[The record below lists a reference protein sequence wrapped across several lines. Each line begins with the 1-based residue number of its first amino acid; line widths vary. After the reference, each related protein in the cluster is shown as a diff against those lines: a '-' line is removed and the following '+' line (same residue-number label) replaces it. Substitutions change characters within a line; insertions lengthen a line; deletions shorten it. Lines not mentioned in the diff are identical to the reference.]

1 MFRVFCIIV
10 IVTGMVEAS
19 KISRDEE
26 DLWNAQLNRIVAGV
40 SRFMAHVA
48 NNTDDLRE
56 MRLARGQFRRL
67 LFKLDLL
74 RRAGARYHT
83 IDDVLRQAGE
93 EEEEKK
99 EERGFYWEGVKVY
112 PYSRRELLAEPW
124 DKYTWHPASPRP
136 DILTTTP
143 TAPSETTSTSAPEA
157 TSPTP
162 TPETTSSPLCQLPTE
177 PISDELF
184 RYLRELEDRVEEKDY
199 LLNKCLERSIQFF
212 LTSTP
217 TGLSP
222 PSSSS
227 VAPPISDQTTEGAGS
242 TTSPPLIS
250 RQDGKGELASMVAN
264 FKKHLKKH

>member
-10 IVTGMVEAS
+10 IVTGMGAVPSFAVQAGPS
-19 KISRDEE
+19 
-26 DLWNAQLNRIVAGV
+26 AQGR
-40 SRFMAHVA
+40 
-48 NNTDDLRE
+48 
-56 MRLARGQFRRL
+56 
-67 LFKLDLL
+67 
-74 RRAGARYHT
+74 ARYHT

-143 TAPSETTSTSAPEA
+143 TAPSETTSTSAPET
-157 TSPTP
+157 TSTTP

-199 LLNKCLERSIQFF
+199 LPQ
-212 LTSTP
+212 
-217 TGLSP
+217 
-222 PSSSS
+222 
-227 VAPPISDQTTEGAGS
+227 
-242 TTSPPLIS
+242 
-250 RQDGKGELASMVAN
+250 
-264 FKKHLKKH
+264 